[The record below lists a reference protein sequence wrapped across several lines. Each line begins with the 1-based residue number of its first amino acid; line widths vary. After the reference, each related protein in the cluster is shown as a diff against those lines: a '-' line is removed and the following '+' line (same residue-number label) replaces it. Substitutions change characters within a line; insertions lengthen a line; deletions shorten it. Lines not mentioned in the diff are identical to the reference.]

1 MVCKLAR
8 AMQARWRVAP
18 PTTTTS
24 RRSVDLRRVVAS
36 LPDRVGVL
44 PTTVTRQVSAAA
56 ALLALGAATGC
67 GSSTPPVTHA
77 QFVSQ
82 VNAVCRAAGNPY
94 SAARPSEPTAFL
106 AFLQAQLPM
115 QDKGL
120 AALKKLRPPAAESDA
135 WSGQILKPEQLQLDD
150 TKAAVARLQAA
161 IQSNGPTQPLIVV
174 RQTVNRLDARGS
186 GINRYWTANGMTD
199 CVDSSL

>member
-1 MVCKLAR
+1 M
-8 AMQARWRVAP
+8 
-18 PTTTTS
+18 
-24 RRSVDLRRVVAS
+24 
-36 LPDRVGVL
+36 
-44 PTTVTRQVSAAA
+44 RQMSTAAT
-56 ALLALGAATGC
+56 LLALVAVTAC
-67 GSSTPPVTHA
+67 GSSSRPLTHA

-106 AFLQAQLPM
+106 AFLQAQLPV

-120 AALKKLRPPAAESDA
+120 GALKKLRPPAAESAA
-135 WSGQILKPEQLQLDD
+135 WSSQILKPEQLQLDD

-161 IQSNGPTQPLIVV
+161 VRANSPAQPLMVV
-174 RQTVNRLDARGS
+174 RQTVDQLDARGS
-186 GINRYWTANGMTD
+186 GINSYWTANGMTD